1 MQQKTVVKA
10 MIPLAALGLI
20 LSACSGNN
28 SNSNSGSSASSS
40 PPASGSSGPSAS
52 SSSSPSG
59 SPSASPSASADEP
72 SGKVTYMMWGTEEEV
87 NQTKDL
93 LKKFNE
99 KYPKVQVDVVSKD
112 WGTYWTAITA
122 QAASKSLPDVYKMSY
137 AYVDKYAK
145 LGAMKDLTDLIASSG
160 FNLNDFEPGVL
171 AAHQSGGK
179 QVSLPRDSNTIVLY
193 YNKKMFAD
201 PKTNPLGAP
210 VPTNDMTWDQLIDI
224 AKKMTID
231 KSGKTAADSGFKP
244 DQTTQWGFVM
254 DAAGSADSV
263 LEPELWSN
271 GAKMVNDDESLALNT
286 PEAKEVLQKFADLVA
301 VDHVTPSFS
310 QSQTLSK
317 DPFLALA
324 TGKVAMSF
332 GGSWSANEYKKAG
345 IEFDAVLPPKFKE
358 TKTVVQVAGNAMSPN
373 SKNEPA
379 AWALLSWLAGPDGQ
393 IALAEQGQ
401 SIPANKQAAA
411 AYLAIDDGY
420 NKQTFIEAQKY
431 AITAPFFDGKDKLM
445 WEIVPQ
451 KLQQPLSGKGDIDKA
466 IEEIKKLYGK

>member
-1 MQQKTVVKA
+1 
-10 MIPLAALGLI
+10 
-20 LSACSGNN
+20 
-28 SNSNSGSSASSS
+28 
-40 PPASGSSGPSAS
+40 
-52 SSSSPSG
+52 
-59 SPSASPSASADEP
+59 
-72 SGKVTYMMWGTEEEV
+72 MWGTEEEV
-87 NQTKDL
+87 NQTKEL
-93 LKKFNE
+93 IQKFNE
-99 KYPKVQVDVVSKD
+99 KYPNVQVDVVSKD

-122 QAASKSLPDVYKMSY
+122 QAASKSLPDVFKMSY

-160 FNLNDFEPGVL
+160 FNLGDFEPGVL

-179 QVSLPRDSNTIVLY
+179 QVSLPRDANTVVLY
-193 YNKKMFAD
+193 YNKNLFAD
-201 PKTNPLGAP
+201 PKTNPQGAP
-210 VPTNDMTWDQLIDI
+210 VPTNEMTWDQLVDI

-231 KSGKTAADSGFKP
+231 KNGKTAADEGFDPKA
-244 DQTTQWGFVM
+244 TSQWGFVM

-271 GAKMVNDDESLALNT
+271 GARLVNDDGSFALDS
-286 PEAKEVLQKFADLVA
+286 PEALEVLNKFADFVTK
-301 VDHVTPSFS
+301 DHITPTFGQA
-310 QSQTLSK
+310 QSLSK

-358 TKTVVQVAGNAMSPN
+358 TKTVVQVAGNAMSPY
-373 SKNEPA
+373 SENEAA
-379 AWALLSWLAGPDGQ
+379 AWALLSWLSGPDGQ

-411 AYLAIDDGY
+411 TYLAIDDGY
-420 NKQTFIEAQKY
+420 NKQMFIEAQKY
-431 AITAPFFDGKDKLM
+431 AITAPFFDGKDKLL

-451 KLQQPLSGKGDIDKA
+451 KLQKALSGDADISEA
-466 IEEIKKLYGK
+466 VQEIKKLYEK

>member
-1 MQQKTVVKA
+1 MSHTKKNAVKTLA
-10 MIPLAALGLI
+10 PLTALGLI
-20 LSACSGNN
+20 LAACGGN
-28 SNSNSGSSASSS
+28 SNADSSASPS
-40 PPASGSSGPSAS
+40 PSAS
-52 SSSSPSG
+52 G
-59 SPSASPSASADEP
+59 DASASPSASASASAPAEP

-99 KYPKVQVDVVSKD
+99 KYPKVEVDVVSKD

-160 FNLNDFEPGVL
+160 FNLGDFEPGVL

-193 YNKKMFAD
+193 YNKKLFEDA
-201 PKTNPLGAP
+201 KTNPLGAP

-231 KSGKTAADSGFKP
+231 KSGKTAGDAGFNGA
-244 DQTTQWGFVM
+244 QTSQWGFVM

-263 LEPELWSN
+263 LEPQLWSN

-286 PEAKEVLQKFADLVA
+286 PEALEVLNKFAGLVA
-301 VDHVTPSFS
+301 TDHVTPSFS

-345 IEFDAVLPPKFKE
+345 IAFDTVLPPKFKE

-373 SKNEPA
+373 SKNEAA
-379 AWALLSWLAGPDGQ
+379 AWALLSWLAGPEGQ

-401 SIPANKQAAA
+401 SIPANKQAAS
-411 AYLAIDDGY
+411 AYLGIDDGY

-451 KLQQPLSGKGDIDKA
+451 KLQQPLSGKGDVGKA
-466 IEEIKKLYGK
+466 IEEIAKLYGK